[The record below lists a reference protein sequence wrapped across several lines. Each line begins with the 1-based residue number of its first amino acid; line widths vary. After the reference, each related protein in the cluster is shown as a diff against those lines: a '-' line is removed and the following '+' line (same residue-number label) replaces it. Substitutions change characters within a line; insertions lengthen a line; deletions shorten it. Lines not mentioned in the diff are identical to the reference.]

1 MRERTIP
8 LRRARCLFLYW
19 RDGQLFFHNF
29 ARRLTVSGR
38 PVTCEV
44 LDFFDRWRTSQE
56 AITHFADYSQRSVRS
71 ALTQLVEQG
80 LLLSKDSPEVTQ
92 DTRIAKEWS
101 AWLPEGSFHF
111 STKDAAYVDRS
122 NWSLDQLKS
131 IMPKTPQPKIFKTI
145 KGAKKTSLPRCAFP
159 NSEFSRVLLARKTH
173 RRFSKQE
180 VTLEAVSQLL
190 SLVWGVNGYL
200 YSPRFGKLLQKTSPS
215 GGARHPGEVYLMALR
230 VKGLSP
236 GLYHYHPGHQH
247 LETIRTNATREK
259 AWLYC
264 ARQNFAKNAGAL
276 FLMTAVFRRTMWKY
290 HLARAY
296 RVVLLDAGHL
306 CQTFCLV
313 ATWLGLAPFC
323 TAALKDTLIEEDLGI
338 DGIRES
344 VLYIAGVGLPA
355 TSVRAR
361 QRFSRSV
368 DRHAASPSKGEV

>member
-44 LDFFDRWRTSQE
+44 LDFFDRWRTSQA
-56 AITHFADYSQRSVRS
+56 AITHFADYTQRSVRS
-71 ALTQLVEQG
+71 ALTQLVQHG
-80 LLLSKDSPEVTQ
+80 LLLPKDSPEVAQ
-92 DTRIAKEWS
+92 DSRIAKEWS
-101 AWLPEGSFHF
+101 AWLPQGSFHF
-111 STKDAAYVDRS
+111 STKDAPYVDRS
-122 NWSLDQLKS
+122 GWSLDRLKS
-131 IMPKTPQPKIFKTI
+131 IMPKTPQPKIFKTV
-145 KGAKKTSLPRCAFP
+145 KGAKKTPLPQRIFP
-159 NSEFSRVLLARKTH
+159 DSEFIRVLMGRKTH
-173 RRFSKQE
+173 RRFTKQE
-180 VTLEAVSQLL
+180 LPLEAVSQLL
-190 SLVWGVNGYL
+190 SMVWGVNGYM

-215 GGARHPGEVYLMALR
+215 AGARNPGEVYVMALR
-230 VKGLSP
+230 VKGLKR
-236 GLYHYHPGHQH
+236 GLYHYDQADHC
-247 LETIRTNATREK
+247 LETISNSATREK

-264 ARQNFAKNAGAL
+264 ARQHFVRKAAAL
-276 FLMTAVFRRTMWKY
+276 FLMTAVFPRTMWKY
-290 HLARAY
+290 HHARAY

-323 TAALKDTLIEEDLGI
+323 TAALKDTLIERDLGI

-355 TSVRAR
+355 ISAQAKR
-361 QRFSRSV
+361 RSFQSG
-368 DRHAASPSKGEV
+368 DRRAASPSKGAV